1 MSLHIAKLLLLYIAL
16 QLCKKYFEVLIFII
30 MNVRLSILSLLISLI
45 SLSCVENVISIRIHP
60 DGQSVFKFYS
70 YGDSL
75 DIFDDDFIHP
85 HTTITQKP
93 KRILDNDNE
102 NWEQTTEMILEDSI
116 YVFRIEDSLS
126 LGYKYWIDI
135 SVSFF
140 KTEYDFKLTFS
151 GRMIKTDYP
160 KLYSAITSENLD
172 SINWAPEAFT
182 ILMKKGLNYLVQ
194 KSLFENNIIFNDR
207 LVNHVSNSFAK
218 IDSEQVLDRIKND
231 KAKIL
236 SELLHP
242 FKVKKTLPILLSDAM
257 NPHEKKLRNT
267 IGLLNDRFTIKML
280 MPGQPF
286 LTNATGIN
294 KDTLVWDFGIDSLLH
309 NDYEIRAKS
318 IVYDFER
325 LQKLILG
332 ITIFL
337 LLIFIIMRIALQ

>member
-1 MSLHIAKLLLLYIAL
+1 MHVVKLLLLYIAL
-16 QLCKKYFEVLIFII
+16 QLYKKYFEVLIFILVNI
-30 MNVRLSILSLLISLI
+30 RLSILSLLIALI

-126 LGYKYWIDI
+126 LGYKYWKDI

-182 ILMKKGLNYLVQ
+182 VLMKKGLNDLVQ

-231 KAKIL
+231 KTKIL

-318 IVYDFER
+318 IIYDFER

-337 LLIFIIMRIALQ
+337 LLVFIIMRIALQ

>member
-1 MSLHIAKLLLLYIAL
+1 
-16 QLCKKYFEVLIFII
+16 
-30 MNVRLSILSLLISLI
+30 MNIRLSILSLLIALI

-116 YVFRIEDSLS
+116 YVFRKEGSLS
-126 LGYKYWIDI
+126 MGYKYWKDI

-182 ILMKKGLNYLVQ
+182 VLMKKGLNDLVQ

-332 ITIFL
+332 IKIFL
-337 LLIFIIMRIALQ
+337 LLVFIIMRIALQ